1 MDFIIFFVVVA
12 LKFSLFQVR
21 EWEVHVSYSDAFY
34 MCTSKKSPIHIGSLN
49 FAINLKAATER
60 SIEIWLL
67 NVFFIP
73 GIKKIC

>member
-1 MDFIIFFVVVA
+1 M
-12 LKFSLFQVR
+12 
-21 EWEVHVSYSDAFY
+21 EVHVSYSDAFY
-34 MCTSKKSPIHIGSLN
+34 VCTNKKIPIRIGSLN

-60 SIEIWLL
+60 SIEIRLL